1 MVVDKGQTCA
11 LSGVRLP
18 RSRLVPLELVSGPA
32 SDQIRKEHP
41 DLKSDALIDRN
52 VVNRYRRKYVE
63 ELLRQERG
71 ELTDLDHQVAQSL
84 ASGVLIS
91 EQLDSRSKQRSF
103 GESAS
108 DALALLGGSW
118 TFLLVFAGC
127 MAVWII
133 ANVQTQSGFDPY
145 PFILLNL
152 VLSCLAAVQAPII
165 MMSQRRQEARDRE
178 HASNDYRINLKA
190 ELEIRHLHDK
200 IDHMI
205 SKQWER
211 LAEIQQ
217 LQMDIMQDRGAVRA

>member
-1 MVVDKGQTCA
+1 MVADKGQTCA

-91 EQLDSRSKQRSF
+91 EQLDSRSKPRSF

-127 MAVWII
+127 MAVWIT

-178 HASNDYRINLKA
+178 RASNDYRINLKA

-217 LQMDIMQDRGAVRA
+217 LQMDIMQDRGQ

>member
-11 LSGVRLP
+11 PSGVRLP

-52 VVNRYRRKYVE
+52 VVNRYRRKYVG

-71 ELTDLDHQVAQSL
+71 ESTDLDHQVAQSL

-118 TFLLVFAGC
+118 TFLLVFPGC

-178 HASNDYRINLKA
+178 RASNDYRINLKA

-200 IDHMI
+200 IDHML

-217 LQMDIMQDRGAVRA
+217 SQIDIMQDRGR

>member
-11 LSGVRLP
+11 ISGVRLP

-91 EQLDSRSKQRSF
+91 EQLDSRSKPRSF

-178 HASNDYRINLKA
+178 RASNDYRINLKA

-217 LQMDIMQDRGAVRA
+217 LQMDIMQDRGQ

>member
-11 LSGVRLP
+11 ISGVRLP

-91 EQLDSRSKQRSF
+91 EQLDSRSKPRSF

-127 MAVWII
+127 MAVWIT

-178 HASNDYRINLKA
+178 RASNDYRINLKA

-217 LQMDIMQDRGAVRA
+217 LQMDIMQDRGQ

>member
-1 MVVDKGQTCA
+1 MV
-11 LSGVRLP
+11 P
-18 RSRLVPLELVSGPA
+18 YELVSGSA

-118 TFLLVFAGC
+118 AFLLVFPGC

-133 ANVQTQSGFDPY
+133 ANVQTQSGFNPY

-178 HASNDYRINLKA
+178 RASNDYRINLKA

-200 IDHMI
+200 IDHML

-217 LQMDIMQDRGAVRA
+217 SQIDIMQDRGR

>member
-84 ASGVLIS
+84 AGGSLIS
-91 EQLDSRSKQRSF
+91 EELDSQGKQRNLGGF
-103 GESAS
+103 AS
-108 DALALLGGSW
+108 DTMALFGGSW
-118 TFLLVFAGC
+118 TFLILFAAC
-127 MAVWII
+127 MAFWII
-133 ANVQTQSGFDPY
+133 LNVKVQNAFDPF

-165 MMSQRRQEARDRE
+165 MMSQR
-178 HASNDYRINLKA
+178 
-190 ELEIRHLHDK
+190 
-200 IDHMI
+200 
-205 SKQWER
+205 
-211 LAEIQQ
+211 
-217 LQMDIMQDRGAVRA
+217 